1 MAPESSTETYAQVY
15 NRSLTDPEG
24 FWADQAAGIPWIVAP
39 ENILDK
45 DQNGVWR
52 WFSDGVLNSCHVA
65 LDQHVAAGRGD
76 QPALIYDSPVIGE
89 IQHFL
94 TLSFLKKRRSLP
106 VVSSI
111 LVSARVMWWSFICPW
126 CLRPW
131 LRCWLALE

>member
-24 FWADQAAGIPWIVAP
+24 FWADQAAAIPWIVAP

-76 QPALIYDSPVIGE
+76 QPALIYDSPVTGE
-89 IQHFL
+89 IEHFTYAQL
-94 TLSFLKKRRSLP
+94 LEKTA
-106 VVSSI
+106 I
-111 LVSARVMWWSFICPW
+111 IAGGLVDLQVQQLRVIGQ
-126 CLRPW
+126 
-131 LRCWLALE
+131 